1 MRSFIADLQS
11 LPEKLD
17 NQLQR
22 GEREE
27 VRRELHTLQGVAA
40 TVGVTA
46 LAKLAGEAEAQFTSL
61 SPAAEQAAC
70 VARVGTAIHR
80 AALSL
85 ALLCAALNGDP
96 KLALDGAGPAVA
108 AALTPADTALLAGL
122 LRTVQGLLQASD
134 LDAADALQTL
144 RTRLPAVAGARFDAL
159 EAAVESLEFESALSH
174 CGEWLLECET

>member
-22 GEREE
+22 GERDE
-27 VRRELHTLQGVAA
+27 VRRELHTLKGVAA

-134 LDAADALQTL
+134 LDAADALQDPAYPVARGGGGTVRRAGSRRRVARIRIRPVAL
-144 RTRLPAVAGARFDAL
+144 RRVAAG
-159 EAAVESLEFESALSH
+159 V
-174 CGEWLLECET
+174 